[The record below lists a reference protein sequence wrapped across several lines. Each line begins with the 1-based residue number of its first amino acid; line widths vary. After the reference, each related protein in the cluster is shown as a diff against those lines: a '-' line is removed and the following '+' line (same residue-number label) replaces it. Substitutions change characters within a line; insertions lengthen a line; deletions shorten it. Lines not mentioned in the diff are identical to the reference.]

1 MLIMLVT
8 LFSFKGNAQPKSK
21 NEKMDWWK
29 DAKFGMFMHWGLYS
43 KTAGY
48 WDGRKAVGAEHF
60 MLYERIPWKEYGRI
74 ADDFNPEKFNAEKW
88 VKIAKNAGMKYLVI
102 TSKHHDG
109 FAMYDSPCS
118 DYNIVKCTPYG
129 KDPMK
134 ELIAACR
141 KNGIKFGFYYS
152 LGRDWQDP
160 DAKTNWPTKGGRS
173 NTWDFP
179 DEDAKVFNQ
188 YFERK
193 VKPQVK
199 ELLTQYG
206 DIDIMWFDTPSLISS
221 KESEE
226 LQELIWG
233 LQPDC
238 IINSRIGN
246 GLGDYKVTEQH
257 IVNSVESKPWEACI
271 TMSKNWGYIEY
282 DTVFKSSELMTRQ
295 LLEIVSKGGNLLL
308 NNGPSPEGEI
318 RRPAEERLKEMG
330 LWMKKNSEGIYGSS
344 PWRRSCEVLAQKPI
358 ENDVD
363 KPSKENTMKDA
374 VNDAT
379 SKVIFPEVRF
389 TTKDN
394 YLYAYVC
401 SVKENN
407 ITIKS
412 LSTKEMK
419 IEEISML
426 GSGKKVKWKQSE
438 NGLEIEMP
446 KFSKNQIPIVGYK
459 IINTK

>member
-1 MLIMLVT
+1 
-8 LFSFKGNAQPKSK
+8 
-21 NEKMDWWK
+21 
-29 DAKFGMFMHWGLYS
+29 
-43 KTAGY
+43 
-48 WDGRKAVGAEHF
+48 
-60 MLYERIPWKEYGRI
+60 
-74 ADDFNPEKFNAEKW
+74 
-88 VKIAKNAGMKYLVI
+88 
-102 TSKHHDG
+102 
-109 FAMYDSPCS
+109 
-118 DYNIVKCTPYG
+118 
-129 KDPMK
+129 
-134 ELIAACR
+134 
-141 KNGIKFGFYYS
+141 
-152 LGRDWQDP
+152 
-160 DAKTNWPTKGGRS
+160 
-173 NTWDFP
+173 
-179 DEDAKVFNQ
+179 
-188 YFERK
+188 
-193 VKPQVK
+193 
-199 ELLTQYG
+199 
-206 DIDIMWFDTPSLISS
+206 
-221 KESEE
+221 
-226 LQELIWG
+226 
-233 LQPDC
+233 
-238 IINSRIGN
+238 
-246 GLGDYKVTEQH
+246 
-257 IVNSVESKPWEACI
+257 
-271 TMSKNWGYIEY
+271 
-282 DTVFKSSELMTRQ
+282 MTRQ